1 MMDPEK
7 RIVVEYAHEAK
18 RSRAAVVSFLLMVSV
33 LFIDSMKWSV
43 ILLALAVMV
52 GIVAIV
58 RIKTSDGR
66 LKGKTLAK
74 VSIVLSVFLF
84 LLFGLYYVWHF
95 DAEPIPDDYTIADL
109 RSAAPEYSQSY
120 ELLLSLANEK
130 DADPNS
136 TQAIGLSVQ
145 DVKFL
150 DDVKD
155 DVKEGY
161 EYKSFSEV
169 AAIINEND
177 ENITRL
183 WEKAKKG
190 RETIDKLNEYDEI
203 ADLSEISI
211 NFEYKFARNLK
222 RLTFLYNIYVLR
234 QIGKENFNEAVNEL
248 IKIDSV
254 SRKLVINHRSMIMKL
269 VCIGNMARS
278 FRTVNYIAN
287 NSQISSESLML
298 IAEHFKPFT
307 EEQVSM
313 RNSFIA
319 EYLMMKKSVD
329 QNFSLQTWQN
339 KPALKRNSML
349 RLYKNDCDYWVS
361 VEPGEYPKAPL
372 SVWPK
377 IYPDWLPEISIVDGS
392 EETFPWYYRCY
403 NPVGAML
410 ASILKSPYHKIVEI
424 NTRLKIKDDLLQV
437 VLNKRLGEEYSLK
450 ARAYSDEYII
460 DVEKRIIFSPGPDGE
475 IFTDDDIKMEINPEV
490 LGF

>member
-1 MMDPEK
+1 MVYPEK
-7 RIVVEYAHEAK
+7 RIVVEFAREAK

-58 RIKTSDGR
+58 RIKTSGGL

-74 VSIVLSVFLF
+74 VSIVLSVLLF
-84 LLFGLYYVWHF
+84 LLFGFYYVWHF

-130 DADPNS
+130 DADPS
-136 TQAIGLSVQ
+136 SDQAIGLSAQ
-145 DVKFL
+145 DVEFL
-150 DDVKD
+150 DDVK
-155 DVKEGY
+155 KRI
-161 EYKSFSEV
+161 KNKNFSEV
-169 AAIINEND
+169 ADIINEND
-177 ENITRL
+177 ENITRS
-183 WEKAKKG
+183 WERGKKG
-190 RETIDKLNEYDEI
+190 REIIDKLNEYDEI
-203 ADLSEISI
+203 ADLNEVSI
-211 NFEYKFARNLK
+211 NSEYKFVRNLK
-222 RLTFLYNIYVLR
+222 RLTLLYNIYILR
-234 QIGKENFNEAVNEL
+234 QIGQKNFNEAVNEL
-248 IKIDSV
+248 IKVDSV
-254 SRKLVINHRSMIMKL
+254 SRKLAVNHRGMIMKL
-269 VCIGNMARS
+269 VCLGNMARS
-278 FRTVNYIAN
+278 LWTVNHMAN

-298 IAEHFKPFT
+298 IAEHFKPLT

-329 QNFSLQTWQN
+329 QNFSPQTWQN
-339 KPALKRNSML
+339 KPTLKRNSML
-349 RLYKNDCDYWVS
+349 RLYKNDCDYWIS
-361 VEPGEYPKAPL
+361 LESGEYPKAPL

-377 IYPDWLPEISIVDGS
+377 IYPDWLPEISIVDDP
-392 EETFPWYYRCY
+392 EEMLPWYYRCY

-410 ASILKSPYHKIVEI
+410 VSILKGSYHRIVEL
-424 NTRLKIKDDLLQV
+424 NTRLKIEDDLLQV
-437 VLNKRLGEEYSLK
+437 VLNKRLGREFSLK
-450 ARAYSDEYII
+450 AQVYSDEYII

-475 IFTDDDIKMEINPEV
+475 IFTDDDIKLEINPEV